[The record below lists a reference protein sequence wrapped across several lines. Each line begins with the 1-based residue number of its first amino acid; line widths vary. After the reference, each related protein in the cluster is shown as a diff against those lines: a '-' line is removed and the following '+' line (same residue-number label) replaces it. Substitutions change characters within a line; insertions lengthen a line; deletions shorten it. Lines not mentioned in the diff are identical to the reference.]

1 MVNITI
7 VIALSIILLGIGIG
21 VDFLAPE
28 WVPIPGWVLSITAL
42 IIIFV
47 FNLNLRHNQI
57 QEEFNEL
64 KDQLKALDREMIETR
79 VELDTTQ
86 DKLNNN
92 LENPQIASELRMLRS
107 LMKQFTDKV
116 NGQLDPEAAI
126 SQPSILEQHE
136 TKPTQEDQAI
146 THEPILDYSDN
157 EILKFLEK
165 SVREDHV
172 ELYLQPIVRLPQ
184 RSQVFFECFSRI
196 MDDKGNIIRPEQYLP
211 VATSAG
217 LAAAVDNLLLFKC
230 VQLVRRTRRENPEI
244 VFFCNISKSTLTD
257 IDFFTD
263 FIDFM
268 ADNTNLISSLVFE
281 FSQETTL
288 DKDYEI
294 QNGLDRLSKLGF
306 RLSLD
311 QLHQLNVDLPKLA
324 SQGFKFIKIDAHLL
338 HEMARGDTPNLNMR
352 ALKGALDRVAMD
364 LIVEKIE
371 NEEMLK
377 DLLDLQIDFGQ
388 GYLFGA
394 PKSATAANR

>member
-1 MVNITI
+1 MKKTI
-7 VIALSIILLGIGIG
+7 VIALSIVLVGIGIG
-21 VDFLAPE
+21 VDFLAPD
-28 WVPIPGWVLSITAL
+28 WVPLPSWLLSITAL

-57 QEEFNEL
+57 REEFNEL
-64 KDQLKALDREMIETR
+64 KDQLKALDREIVDTR
-79 VELDTTQ
+79 VELDTAQ

-107 LMKQFTDKV
+107 LMKQFADKV
-116 NGQLDPEAAI
+116 NGQLHTEDAI
-126 SQPSILEQHE
+126 SEPAILERQ
-136 TKPTQEDQAI
+136 KIKQTQEDQVI
-146 THEPILDYSDN
+146 TREPILDYSDN

-165 SVREDHV
+165 AVREDHI
-172 ELYLQPIVRLPQ
+172 ELYLQPIVKLPQ

-196 MDDKGNIIRPEQYLP
+196 MDDKSNIIRPEQYLP
-211 VATSAG
+211 VANSAG

-230 VQLVRRTRRENPEI
+230 VQLVRRTRRDNPEI
-244 VFFCNISKSTLTD
+244 AFFCNISKSTLTD

-268 ADNTNLISSLVFE
+268 ADNTNLTSSLVFE
-281 FSQETTL
+281 FSQETIL
-288 DKDYEI
+288 DKNYEI
-294 QNGLDRLSKLGF
+294 QNGLERLSKLGF

-311 QLHQLNVDLPKLA
+311 QLHQLNIDLPKLA

-394 PKSATAANR
+394 PKAATAANR

>member
-1 MVNITI
+1 MKKTI
-7 VIALSIILLGIGIG
+7 VIALSIVLVGIGIG
-21 VDFLAPE
+21 VDFLAPN
-28 WVPIPGWVLSITAL
+28 WVPLPAWLLSITAL

-47 FNLNLRHNQI
+47 FNLNLRHKQI
-57 QEEFNEL
+57 REEFNEL
-64 KDQLKALDREMIETR
+64 KDQLQALDREIVETR
-79 VELDTTQ
+79 VELDAAQ

-92 LENPQIASELRMLRS
+92 LENPKIASELRMLRS
-107 LMKQFTDKV
+107 LMKQFADKV
-116 NGQLDPEAAI
+116 NGQLHTEDAI
-126 SQPSILEQHE
+126 SEPAVLEQPE
-136 TKPTQEDQAI
+136 IKQTQQDQAI
-146 THEPILDYSDN
+146 TREPILEYSDN

-165 SVREDHV
+165 AVREDHI

-196 MDDKGNIIRPEQYLP
+196 MDDKSNIIRPEQYLP

-230 VQLVRRTRRENPEI
+230 VQLVRRTRRDNPEI

-268 ADNTNLISSLVFE
+268 ADNTNLTSSLVFE
-281 FSQETTL
+281 FSQETIL
-288 DKDYEI
+288 DKNYEI
-294 QNGLDRLSKLGF
+294 QSGLGRLSNLGF

-311 QLHQLNVDLPKLA
+311 QLHQLNIDLPKLA

-338 HEMARGDTPNLNMR
+338 HEMARGDAPNLNMR

-364 LIVEKIE
+364 LIIEKIE

-394 PKSATAANR
+394 PKAATASNR

>member
-1 MVNITI
+1 MNKTI
-7 VIALSIILLGIGIG
+7 VIALSTVLVGIGVG

-28 WVPIPGWVLSITAL
+28 WVPLPGWLLSITAL

-394 PKSATAANR
+394 PKAATAANR

>member
-1 MVNITI
+1 MNTTI
-7 VIALSIILLGIGIG
+7 VIVLSIISLGIGIG
-21 VDFLAPE
+21 IDFFAPE
-28 WVPIPGWVLSITAL
+28 WVPLPAWLLSITAVITVL
-42 IIIFV
+42 II
-47 FNLNLRHNQI
+47 NLNLRHSQI
-57 QEEFNEL
+57 RGEFNEL
-64 KDQLKALDREMIETR
+64 KDHLKALDRELVETR
-79 VELDTTQ
+79 VELDTAQ

-92 LENPQIASELRMLRS
+92 LENPKIASELRMLRS
-107 LMKQFTDKV
+107 LMKQFASKINDNLGTK
-116 NGQLDPEAAI
+116 DPVSQPPITEQNEI
-126 SQPSILEQHE
+126 SQ
-136 TKPTQEDQAI
+136 TQEDHVI
-146 THEPILDYSDN
+146 TREPILDYSDN

-165 SVREDHV
+165 AVREDHI

-196 MDDKGNIIRPEQYLP
+196 MDDKNNVIRPEQYLP
-211 VATSAG
+211 VANSAG

-230 VQLVRRTRRENPEI
+230 VQLVRRTRRDNPEI
-244 VFFCNISKSTLTD
+244 IFFCNISKSTLID

-268 ADNTNLISSLVFE
+268 ADNKNLTSSLVFE
-281 FSQETTL
+281 FSQETIL
-288 DKDYEI
+288 DKNYDI
-294 QNGLDRLSKLGF
+294 QNGLERLSKLGF

-311 QLHQLNVDLPKLA
+311 QIQQLNLDLPKLA
-324 SQGFKFIKIDAHLL
+324 SKGFKFIKIDAHLL

-394 PKSATAANR
+394 PKAATASNR

>member
-1 MVNITI
+1 MKKTI
-7 VIALSIILLGIGIG
+7 VIALSIVLVGIGIG
-21 VDFLAPE
+21 VDFLAPD
-28 WVPIPGWVLSITAL
+28 WMPLPAWLLSITAL

-57 QEEFNEL
+57 REEFNEL
-64 KDQLKALDREMIETR
+64 KDQLKALDREIVKTR
-79 VELDTTQ
+79 VELDTAQ

-92 LENPQIASELRMLRS
+92 LENPKIASELRMLRS

-116 NGQLDPEAAI
+116 NGQLHTEDAI
-126 SQPSILEQHE
+126 SEPAILEQRE
-136 TKPTQEDQAI
+136 IKQTQQDQAI
-146 THEPILDYSDN
+146 TREPILDYNDN

-165 SVREDHV
+165 AVREDHI

-196 MDDKGNIIRPEQYLP
+196 MDDKSNIIRPEQYLP

-217 LAAAVDNLLLFKC
+217 LVAAVDNLLLFKC
-230 VQLVRRTRRENPEI
+230 VQLVRRTRRDNPEI

-268 ADNTNLISSLVFE
+268 ADNTNLTSSLVFE
-281 FSQETTL
+281 FSQETIL

-294 QNGLDRLSKLGF
+294 QNGLERLSKLGF

-311 QLHQLNVDLPKLA
+311 QLYQLNIDLPKLA

-338 HEMARGDTPNLNMR
+338 HEMARGDAPILNMR

-394 PKSATAANR
+394 PKAATAANR

>member
-1 MVNITI
+1 MKKTI
-7 VIALSIILLGIGIG
+7 VIALSIVLVGIGIG

-28 WVPIPGWVLSITAL
+28 WVPLPAWLLSITAL

-47 FNLNLRHNQI
+47 FNLNLRHKQI
-57 QEEFNEL
+57 REEFNEL
-64 KDQLKALDREMIETR
+64 KDQLQALDREIVETR
-79 VELDTTQ
+79 VELDAAQ

-92 LENPQIASELRMLRS
+92 LENPKIASELRMLRS
-107 LMKQFTDKV
+107 LMKQFADKV
-116 NGQLDPEAAI
+116 NGQLHTEDAI
-126 SQPSILEQHE
+126 SEPAVLEQPE
-136 TKPTQEDQAI
+136 IKQTQQDQAI
-146 THEPILDYSDN
+146 TREPILEYSDN

-165 SVREDHV
+165 AVREDHI

-196 MDDKGNIIRPEQYLP
+196 MDDKSNIIRPEQYLP

-217 LAAAVDNLLLFKC
+217 LVAAVDNLLLFKC
-230 VQLVRRTRRENPEI
+230 VQLVRRTRRDNPEI

-268 ADNTNLISSLVFE
+268 ADNTNLTSSLVFE
-281 FSQETTL
+281 FSQETIL

-294 QNGLDRLSKLGF
+294 QNGLERLSKLGF

-311 QLHQLNVDLPKLA
+311 QLHQLNIDLPKLA

-338 HEMARGDTPNLNMR
+338 HEMARGDAPNLNMR

-394 PKSATAANR
+394 PKAATAANR

>member
-1 MVNITI
+1 MKKTI
-7 VIALSIILLGIGIG
+7 VIALSIVLVGIGIG
-21 VDFLAPE
+21 VDFLAPD
-28 WVPIPGWVLSITAL
+28 WVPLPAWLLSITAL

-57 QEEFNEL
+57 REEFNEL
-64 KDQLKALDREMIETR
+64 KDQLKALDREIVKTR
-79 VELDTTQ
+79 VELDTAQ

-92 LENPQIASELRMLRS
+92 LENPKIASELRMLRS

-116 NGQLDPEAAI
+116 NGQLHTEDAI
-126 SQPSILEQHE
+126 SEPAILEQRE
-136 TKPTQEDQAI
+136 IKQTQQDQAI
-146 THEPILDYSDN
+146 TREPILDYNDN

-165 SVREDHV
+165 AVREDHI

-196 MDDKGNIIRPEQYLP
+196 MDDKSNIIRPEQYLP

-217 LAAAVDNLLLFKC
+217 LVAAVDNLLLFKC
-230 VQLVRRTRRENPEI
+230 VQLVRRTRRDNPEI

-268 ADNTNLISSLVFE
+268 ADNTNLTSSLVFE
-281 FSQETTL
+281 FSQETIL

-294 QNGLDRLSKLGF
+294 QNGLERLSKLGF

-311 QLHQLNVDLPKLA
+311 QLHQLNIDLPKLA

-338 HEMARGDTPNLNMR
+338 HEMARGDAPILNMR

-394 PKSATAANR
+394 PKAATAANR

>member
-1 MVNITI
+1 MNKTI

-21 VDFLAPE
+21 IDFFAPE
-28 WVPIPGWVLSITAL
+28 WMPLPAWLLSITAVITVL
-42 IIIFV
+42 II
-47 FNLNLRHNQI
+47 NLNLRHNQI
-57 QEEFNEL
+57 REEFSEL
-64 KDQLKALDREMIETR
+64 RDHLKALDRELVETR
-79 VELDTTQ
+79 VELDTAQ

-92 LENPQIASELRMLRS
+92 LENPKIASELRMLRS
-107 LMKQFTDKV
+107 LMKQFANKINDNLGTKDPV
-116 NGQLDPEAAI
+116 SQLAI
-126 SQPSILEQHE
+126 TEQNE
-136 TKPTQEDQAI
+136 INQTQEDQLI
-146 THEPILDYSDN
+146 TREPILDYSDN

-165 SVREDHV
+165 AVREDHI

-196 MDDKGNIIRPEQYLP
+196 MDDKNNVIRPEQYLP
-211 VATSAG
+211 VANSAG

-230 VQLVRRTRRENPEI
+230 VQLVRRTRRDNPEI
-244 VFFCNISKSTLTD
+244 IFFCNISKSTLID

-268 ADNTNLISSLVFE
+268 ADNRNLTSSLAFE
-281 FSQETTL
+281 FSQETIL
-288 DKDYEI
+288 DKNYDI
-294 QNGLDRLSKLGF
+294 QNGLERLSKLGF

-311 QLHQLNVDLPKLA
+311 QIHQLNLDLPKLA
-324 SQGFKFIKIDAHLL
+324 SKGFKFIKIDAHLL

-394 PKSATAANR
+394 PKAATVSNR

>member
-1 MVNITI
+1 MKKTI
-7 VIALSIILLGIGIG
+7 VIALSIVLVGIGIG
-21 VDFLAPE
+21 VDFLAPD
-28 WVPIPGWVLSITAL
+28 WVPFPAWLLSITTL

-57 QEEFNEL
+57 REEFNEL
-64 KDQLKALDREMIETR
+64 KDQLQALEREIVETR
-79 VELDTTQ
+79 VELDAAQ

-92 LENPQIASELRMLRS
+92 LENPKIASELRMLRS

-116 NGQLDPEAAI
+116 NGQLHTEDAI
-126 SQPSILEQHE
+126 SEPAVLEQPE
-136 TKPTQEDQAI
+136 IKQTQQDQAI
-146 THEPILDYSDN
+146 TREPILDYSDN

-165 SVREDHV
+165 AVREDHI

-196 MDDKGNIIRPEQYLP
+196 MDDKSNIIRPEQYLP

-217 LAAAVDNLLLFKC
+217 LTAAVDNLLLFKC
-230 VQLVRRTRRENPEI
+230 VQLVRRTRRDNPEI

-268 ADNTNLISSLVFE
+268 ADNTNLTSSLVFE
-281 FSQETTL
+281 FSQETIL

-294 QNGLDRLSKLGF
+294 QNGLERLSKLGF

-311 QLHQLNVDLPKLA
+311 QLHQLNIDLPKLA

-338 HEMARGDTPNLNMR
+338 HEMARGDAPNLNMR

-394 PKSATAANR
+394 PKAATAANR

>member
-1 MVNITI
+1 M
-7 VIALSIILLGIGIG
+7 SLGIGIG
-21 VDFLAPE
+21 IDFFAPE
-28 WVPIPGWVLSITAL
+28 WAPLPAWLLSITAVITVL
-42 IIIFV
+42 II
-47 FNLNLRHNQI
+47 NLNLRHSQI
-57 QEEFNEL
+57 REELSEL
-64 KDQLKALDREMIETR
+64 KDHLKALDRELVETR
-79 VELDTTQ
+79 VELDTAQ

-92 LENPQIASELRMLRS
+92 LENPKIASELRMLRS
-107 LMKQFTDKV
+107 LMKQFANKINDNLGTKDPV
-116 NGQLDPEAAI
+116 SQLPITEQNGINQ
-126 SQPSILEQHE
+126 
-136 TKPTQEDQAI
+136 TQEDQVI
-146 THEPILDYSDN
+146 TREPILDYSDN

-165 SVREDHV
+165 AVREDHI

-196 MDDKGNIIRPEQYLP
+196 MDDKNNVIRPEQYLP
-211 VATSAG
+211 VANSAG

-230 VQLVRRTRRENPEI
+230 VQLVRRTRRDNPEI
-244 VFFCNISKSTLTD
+244 IFFCNISKSTLID

-268 ADNTNLISSLVFE
+268 ADNRNLTSSLVFE
-281 FSQETTL
+281 FSQETIL
-288 DKDYEI
+288 DKNYDI
-294 QNGLDRLSKLGF
+294 QNGLERLSKLGF

-311 QLHQLNVDLPKLA
+311 QIHQLNLDLPKLA
-324 SQGFKFIKIDAHLL
+324 SKGFKFIKIDAHLL
-338 HEMARGDTPNLNMR
+338 HEIARGDTPNLNMR

-394 PKSATAANR
+394 PKAATASNR

>member
-1 MVNITI
+1 MNKTI
-7 VIALSIILLGIGIG
+7 VIALSTILVGIGVG
-21 VDFLAPE
+21 VDFLAPA
-28 WVPIPGWVLSITAL
+28 WVPLPGWLLSITAL

-47 FNLNLRHNQI
+47 FNLHLRHNQI
-57 QEEFNEL
+57 KEEFNEL
-64 KDQLKALDREMIETR
+64 KDQLKALDREIIETR

-116 NGQLDPEAAI
+116 NGQLDPEDAI

-136 TKPTQEDQAI
+136 TNPPKEDQAI
-146 THEPILDYSDN
+146 IHEPIHDYSDN

-196 MDDKGNIIRPEQYLP
+196 MDNKSNIIRPEQYLP

-268 ADNTNLISSLVFE
+268 ADNTNLTSSLVFE

-288 DKDYEI
+288 DKNYEI
-294 QNGLDRLSKLGF
+294 QNGLERLSKLGF

-338 HEMARGDTPNLNMR
+338 HEMARGDNPNLNMR

-377 DLLDLQIDFGQ
+377 DLLDLKIDFGQ

-394 PKSATAANR
+394 PKSATAAKR

>member
-1 MVNITI
+1 MNKTI
-7 VIALSIILLGIGIG
+7 VIALSTVLVGIGVG

-28 WVPIPGWVLSITAL
+28 WVPLPGWLLSITAL

-136 TKPTQEDQAI
+136 TNPTQEDQAI

-268 ADNTNLISSLVFE
+268 ADNTNLTSSLVFE

>member
-1 MVNITI
+1 MNKTI
-7 VIALSIILLGIGIG
+7 VIALSIISLGIGIG
-21 VDFLAPE
+21 IDFFAPE
-28 WVPIPGWVLSITAL
+28 WVPLPAWLLSITAVITVL
-42 IIIFV
+42 II
-47 FNLNLRHNQI
+47 NLNLRHNQI
-57 QEEFNEL
+57 REEFSEL
-64 KDQLKALDREMIETR
+64 RDHLKALDRELVETR
-79 VELDTTQ
+79 VELDTAQ

-92 LENPQIASELRMLRS
+92 LENPKIASELRMLRS
-107 LMKQFTDKV
+107 LMKQFANKINDNLGTKDPV
-116 NGQLDPEAAI
+116 SQLAI
-126 SQPSILEQHE
+126 TEQNE
-136 TKPTQEDQAI
+136 INQTQEDQLI
-146 THEPILDYSDN
+146 TREPILDYSDN

-165 SVREDHV
+165 AVREDHI

-196 MDDKGNIIRPEQYLP
+196 MDDKNNVIRPEQYLP
-211 VATSAG
+211 VANSAG

-230 VQLVRRTRRENPEI
+230 VQLVRRTRRDNPEI
-244 VFFCNISKSTLTD
+244 IFFCNISKSTLID

-268 ADNTNLISSLVFE
+268 ADNRNLTSSLVFE
-281 FSQETTL
+281 FSQETIL
-288 DKDYEI
+288 DKNYDI
-294 QNGLDRLSKLGF
+294 QNGLERLSKLGF

-311 QLHQLNVDLPKLA
+311 QIHQLNLDLPKLA
-324 SQGFKFIKIDAHLL
+324 SKGFKFIKIDAHLL

-364 LIVEKIE
+364 LIIEKIE

-394 PKSATAANR
+394 PKAATVSNR

>member
-1 MVNITI
+1 VNKTI
-7 VIALSIILLGIGIG
+7 VIALSTVLVGIGVG

-28 WVPIPGWVLSITAL
+28 WVPLPGWLLSITAL

-268 ADNTNLISSLVFE
+268 ADNTNLTSSLVFE

>member
-1 MVNITI
+1 MVNMTI

-28 WVPIPGWVLSITAL
+28 WVPLPGWVLSTTAL

-57 QEEFNEL
+57 RKDFNEL
-64 KDQLKALDREMIETR
+64 KHQLKALDREIIETR
-79 VELDTTQ
+79 VELDTAQ

-107 LMKQFTDKV
+107 LMKQFTEKV
-116 NGQLDPEAAI
+116 NGQLHTEDATSEPA
-126 SQPSILEQHE
+126 SLEQRE
-136 TKPTQEDQAI
+136 MKQTQQDQAI
-146 THEPILDYSDN
+146 TREPILDYSDN
-157 EILKFLEK
+157 EILRFLEK
-165 SVREDHV
+165 AVREDHI

-196 MDDKGNIIRPEQYLP
+196 MDEKSNIIRPEQYLP

-230 VQLVRRTRRENPEI
+230 VQLVRRTRRDNPEI

-268 ADNTNLISSLVFE
+268 ADNTNLTSSLVFE
-281 FSQETTL
+281 FSQETIL
-288 DKDYEI
+288 DKNYEI
-294 QNGLDRLSKLGF
+294 QSGLERLSKLGF

-311 QLHQLNVDLPKLA
+311 QLHQLNIELPKLA

-394 PKSATAANR
+394 PKSATAAN

>member
-1 MVNITI
+1 MKKTI
-7 VIALSIILLGIGIG
+7 IIALSIVLVGIGIG
-21 VDFLAPE
+21 VDFLAPD
-28 WVPIPGWVLSITAL
+28 WVPLPAWLLSITAL

-57 QEEFNEL
+57 REEFNGI
-64 KDQLKALDREMIETR
+64 KDQLKALDREIVETR
-79 VELDTTQ
+79 VELDAAQ

-92 LENPQIASELRMLRS
+92 LENPKIASELRMLRS

-116 NGQLDPEAAI
+116 NGQLHTEDAI
-126 SQPSILEQHE
+126 SEPAVLEQPE
-136 TKPTQEDQAI
+136 IKQTQQDQAI
-146 THEPILDYSDN
+146 TREPILEYSDN

-165 SVREDHV
+165 AVREDHI

-196 MDDKGNIIRPEQYLP
+196 MDDKSNIIRPEQYLP

-217 LAAAVDNLLLFKC
+217 LTAAVDNLLLFKC
-230 VQLVRRTRRENPEI
+230 VQLVRRTRRDNPEI

-268 ADNTNLISSLVFE
+268 ADNTNLTSSLVFE
-281 FSQETTL
+281 FSQETIL

-294 QNGLDRLSKLGF
+294 QNGLERLSKLGF

-311 QLHQLNVDLPKLA
+311 QLHQLNIDLPKLA

-338 HEMARGDTPNLNMR
+338 HEMARGDTPNLSMR

-394 PKSATAANR
+394 PKAATAANR

>member
-1 MVNITI
+1 MNKTI
-7 VIALSIILLGIGIG
+7 VIALSTVLVGIGVG

-28 WVPIPGWVLSITAL
+28 WVPLPGWLLSITAL

-47 FNLNLRHNQI
+47 FSLNLRHNQI

-244 VFFCNISKSTLTD
+244 VFFCNISTATLTD

-268 ADNTNLISSLVFE
+268 ADNTNLTSSLVFE

-288 DKDYEI
+288 DKNYEI
-294 QNGLDRLSKLGF
+294 QNGLERLSKLGF

>member
-1 MVNITI
+1 MNKTI
-7 VIALSIILLGIGIG
+7 VIALSTVLVGIGVG

-28 WVPIPGWVLSITAL
+28 WVPLPGWLLSITAL

-244 VFFCNISKSTLTD
+244 VFFCNISTSTLTD

-268 ADNTNLISSLVFE
+268 ADNTNLTSSLVFE

-394 PKSATAANR
+394 PKSATAANQ

>member
-1 MVNITI
+1 MKKTI
-7 VIALSIILLGIGIG
+7 VIALSIVLVGIGIG
-21 VDFLAPE
+21 VDFLAPD
-28 WVPIPGWVLSITAL
+28 WVPLPAWLLSITAL

-47 FNLNLRHNQI
+47 FNLNLRHKQI
-57 QEEFNEL
+57 REEFNEL
-64 KDQLKALDREMIETR
+64 KDQLQALDREIVETR
-79 VELDTTQ
+79 VELDAAQ

-92 LENPQIASELRMLRS
+92 LENPKIASELRMLRS
-107 LMKQFTDKV
+107 LMKQFADKV
-116 NGQLDPEAAI
+116 NGQLHTEDAI
-126 SQPSILEQHE
+126 SEPAVLEQPE
-136 TKPTQEDQAI
+136 IKQTQQDQAI
-146 THEPILDYSDN
+146 TREPILEYSDN

-165 SVREDHV
+165 AVREDHI

-196 MDDKGNIIRPEQYLP
+196 MDDKSNIIRPEQYLP

-217 LAAAVDNLLLFKC
+217 LVAAVDNLLLFKC
-230 VQLVRRTRRENPEI
+230 VQLVRRTRRDNPEI

-268 ADNTNLISSLVFE
+268 ADNTNLTSSLVFE
-281 FSQETTL
+281 FSQETIL

-294 QNGLDRLSKLGF
+294 QNGLERLSKLGF

-311 QLHQLNVDLPKLA
+311 QLHQLNIDLPKLA

-338 HEMARGDTPNLNMR
+338 HEMARGDAPNLNMR

-377 DLLDLQIDFGQ
+377 DLLDLRIDFGQ

-394 PKSATAANR
+394 PKAATAANR

>member
-1 MVNITI
+1 VNKTI
-7 VIALSIILLGIGIG
+7 VIALSTVLVGIGVG

-28 WVPIPGWVLSITAL
+28 WVPLPGWLLSITAL

>member
-1 MVNITI
+1 VNKTI
-7 VIALSIILLGIGIG
+7 VIALSTVLVGIGVG

-28 WVPIPGWVLSITAL
+28 WVPLPGWLLSITAL

-116 NGQLDPEAAI
+116 NGQMDPEAAI

>member
-1 MVNITI
+1 MNKTI
-7 VIALSIILLGIGIG
+7 VIALSIISLGIGIG
-21 VDFLAPE
+21 IDFFAPE
-28 WVPIPGWVLSITAL
+28 WMPLPAWLLSITAVITVL
-42 IIIFV
+42 II
-47 FNLNLRHNQI
+47 NLNLRHNQI
-57 QEEFNEL
+57 REEFSEL
-64 KDQLKALDREMIETR
+64 RDHLKALDRELVETR
-79 VELDTTQ
+79 VELDTAQ

-92 LENPQIASELRMLRS
+92 LENPKIASELRMLRS
-107 LMKQFTDKV
+107 LMKQFANKINDNLGTKDPV
-116 NGQLDPEAAI
+116 SQLAI
-126 SQPSILEQHE
+126 TEQNE
-136 TKPTQEDQAI
+136 INQTQEDQLI
-146 THEPILDYSDN
+146 TREPILDYSDS

-165 SVREDHV
+165 AVREDHI

-196 MDDKGNIIRPEQYLP
+196 MDDKNNVIRPEQYLP
-211 VATSAG
+211 VANSAG

-230 VQLVRRTRRENPEI
+230 VQLVRRTRRDNPEI
-244 VFFCNISKSTLTD
+244 IFFCNISKSTLID

-268 ADNTNLISSLVFE
+268 ADNRNLTSSLVFE
-281 FSQETTL
+281 FSQETIL
-288 DKDYEI
+288 DKNYDI
-294 QNGLDRLSKLGF
+294 QNGLERLSKLGF

-311 QLHQLNVDLPKLA
+311 QIHQLNLDLPKLA
-324 SQGFKFIKIDAHLL
+324 SKGFKFIKIDAHLL

>member
-1 MVNITI
+1 MKKTI
-7 VIALSIILLGIGIG
+7 VIALSIVLVGIGIG
-21 VDFLAPE
+21 VDFLAPN
-28 WVPIPGWVLSITAL
+28 WVPLPAWLLSITAL

-47 FNLNLRHNQI
+47 FSLNLRHKQI
-57 QEEFNEL
+57 REEFNEL
-64 KDQLKALDREMIETR
+64 KDQLQALDREIVETR
-79 VELDTTQ
+79 VELDAAQ

-92 LENPQIASELRMLRS
+92 LENPKIASELRMLRS

-116 NGQLDPEAAI
+116 NGQLHTEDAI
-126 SQPSILEQHE
+126 SEPAVLEQPE
-136 TKPTQEDQAI
+136 IKQTQQDQAI
-146 THEPILDYSDN
+146 TREPILEYSDN

-165 SVREDHV
+165 AVREDHI

-196 MDDKGNIIRPEQYLP
+196 MDDKSNIIRPEQYLP
-211 VATSAG
+211 VAASAG

-230 VQLVRRTRRENPEI
+230 VQLVRRTRRDNPEI

-268 ADNTNLISSLVFE
+268 ADNTNLTSSLVFE
-281 FSQETTL
+281 FNQETIL

-294 QNGLDRLSKLGF
+294 QNGLERLSKLGF

-311 QLHQLNVDLPKLA
+311 QLHQLNIDLPKLA

-338 HEMARGDTPNLNMR
+338 HEMARGDAPNLNMR

-394 PKSATAANR
+394 PKAATAANR

>member
-1 MVNITI
+1 MNKTI

-21 VDFLAPE
+21 IDFFAPE
-28 WVPIPGWVLSITAL
+28 WMPLPAWLLSITAVITVL
-42 IIIFV
+42 II
-47 FNLNLRHNQI
+47 NLNLRHNQI
-57 QEEFNEL
+57 REEFSEL
-64 KDQLKALDREMIETR
+64 RDHLKALDRELVETR
-79 VELDTTQ
+79 VELDTAQ

-92 LENPQIASELRMLRS
+92 LENPKIASELRMLRS
-107 LMKQFTDKV
+107 LMKQFANKINDNLGTKDPV
-116 NGQLDPEAAI
+116 SQLAI
-126 SQPSILEQHE
+126 TEQNE
-136 TKPTQEDQAI
+136 INQTQEDQLI
-146 THEPILDYSDN
+146 TREPILDYSDN

-165 SVREDHV
+165 AVREDHI

-196 MDDKGNIIRPEQYLP
+196 MDDKNNVIRPEQYLP
-211 VATSAG
+211 VANSAG

-230 VQLVRRTRRENPEI
+230 VQLVRRTRRDNPEI
-244 VFFCNISKSTLTD
+244 IFFCNISKSTLID

-268 ADNTNLISSLVFE
+268 ADNRNLTSSLAFE
-281 FSQETTL
+281 FSQETIL
-288 DKDYEI
+288 DKNYDI
-294 QNGLDRLSKLGF
+294 QNGLERLSKLGF

-311 QLHQLNVDLPKLA
+311 QIHQLNLDLPKLA
-324 SQGFKFIKIDAHLL
+324 SKGFKFIKIDAHLL
-338 HEMARGDTPNLNMR
+338 HEMARGNTPNLNMR

-394 PKSATAANR
+394 PKAATVSNR

>member
-1 MVNITI
+1 MNKTI

-21 VDFLAPE
+21 IDFFAPE
-28 WVPIPGWVLSITAL
+28 WMPLPAWLLSITAVITVL
-42 IIIFV
+42 II
-47 FNLNLRHNQI
+47 NLNLRHNQI
-57 QEEFNEL
+57 REEFSEL
-64 KDQLKALDREMIETR
+64 RDHLKALDRELVETR
-79 VELDTTQ
+79 VELDTAQ

-92 LENPQIASELRMLRS
+92 LENPKIASELRMLRS
-107 LMKQFTDKV
+107 LMKQFANKINDNLGTKDPV
-116 NGQLDPEAAI
+116 SQLAI
-126 SQPSILEQHE
+126 TEQNE
-136 TKPTQEDQAI
+136 INQTQEDQLI
-146 THEPILDYSDN
+146 TREPILDYSDN

-165 SVREDHV
+165 AVREDHI

-196 MDDKGNIIRPEQYLP
+196 MDDKNNVIRPEQYLP
-211 VATSAG
+211 VANSAG

-230 VQLVRRTRRENPEI
+230 VQLVRRTRRDNPEI
-244 VFFCNISKSTLTD
+244 IFFCNISKSTLID

-268 ADNTNLISSLVFE
+268 ADNRNLTSSLAFE
-281 FSQETTL
+281 FSQETIL
-288 DKDYEI
+288 DKNYDI
-294 QNGLDRLSKLGF
+294 QNGLERLSKLGF

-311 QLHQLNVDLPKLA
+311 QIHQLNLDLPKLA
-324 SQGFKFIKIDAHLL
+324 SKGFKFIKIDAHLL

-364 LIVEKIE
+364 LIIEKIE

-394 PKSATAANR
+394 PKAATVSNR

>member
-1 MVNITI
+1 MNKTI
-7 VIALSIILLGIGIG
+7 VIALSTVLVGIGVG

-28 WVPIPGWVLSITAL
+28 WVPLPGWLLSITAL

-86 DKLNNN
+86 DKVNNN

>member
-1 MVNITI
+1 MKKTI
-7 VIALSIILLGIGIG
+7 VIALSIVLVGIGIG
-21 VDFLAPE
+21 VDFLAPN
-28 WVPIPGWVLSITAL
+28 WVPLPAWLLSITAL

-47 FNLNLRHNQI
+47 FNLSLRHNQI
-57 QEEFNEL
+57 REEFNEL
-64 KDQLKALDREMIETR
+64 KDQLKALDREIVETR
-79 VELDTTQ
+79 VELDAAQ

-92 LENPQIASELRMLRS
+92 LENPKIASELRMLRS

-116 NGQLDPEAAI
+116 NGQLHTEDAI
-126 SQPSILEQHE
+126 SEPAVLEQPE
-136 TKPTQEDQAI
+136 IKQTQQDQAI
-146 THEPILDYSDN
+146 TREPILEYSDN

-165 SVREDHV
+165 AVREDHI

-196 MDDKGNIIRPEQYLP
+196 MDDKSNIIRPEQYLP

-217 LAAAVDNLLLFKC
+217 LVAAVDNLLLFKC
-230 VQLVRRTRRENPEI
+230 VQLVRRTRRDNPEI

-268 ADNTNLISSLVFE
+268 ADNTNLTSSLVFE
-281 FSQETTL
+281 FSQETIL

-294 QNGLDRLSKLGF
+294 QNGLERLSKLGF

-311 QLHQLNVDLPKLA
+311 QLHQLNIDLPKLA

-338 HEMARGDTPNLNMR
+338 HEMARGDAPNLNMR

-394 PKSATAANR
+394 PKAATAANR

>member
-1 MVNITI
+1 
-7 VIALSIILLGIGIG
+7 LLGIGIG
-21 VDFLAPE
+21 IDFFAPE
-28 WVPIPGWVLSITAL
+28 WMPLPAWLLSITAVITVL
-42 IIIFV
+42 II
-47 FNLNLRHNQI
+47 NLNLRHNQI
-57 QEEFNEL
+57 REEFSEL
-64 KDQLKALDREMIETR
+64 RDHLKALDRELVETR
-79 VELDTTQ
+79 VELDTAQ

-92 LENPQIASELRMLRS
+92 LENPKIASELRMLRS
-107 LMKQFTDKV
+107 LMKQFANKINDNLGTKDPV
-116 NGQLDPEAAI
+116 SQLAI
-126 SQPSILEQHE
+126 TEQNE
-136 TKPTQEDQAI
+136 INQTQEDQLI
-146 THEPILDYSDN
+146 TREPILDYSDN

-165 SVREDHV
+165 AVREDHI

-196 MDDKGNIIRPEQYLP
+196 MDDKNNVIRPEQYLP
-211 VATSAG
+211 VANSAG

-230 VQLVRRTRRENPEI
+230 VQLVRRTRRDNPEI
-244 VFFCNISKSTLTD
+244 IFFCNISKSTLID

-268 ADNTNLISSLVFE
+268 ADNRNLTSSLAFE
-281 FSQETTL
+281 FSQETIL
-288 DKDYEI
+288 DKNYDI
-294 QNGLDRLSKLGF
+294 QNGLERLSKLGF

-311 QLHQLNVDLPKLA
+311 QIHQLNLDLPKLA
-324 SQGFKFIKIDAHLL
+324 SKGFKFIKIDAHLL

-364 LIVEKIE
+364 LIIEKIE

-394 PKSATAANR
+394 PKAATVSNR

>member
-1 MVNITI
+1 MNKTI

-21 VDFLAPE
+21 IDFFAPE
-28 WVPIPGWVLSITAL
+28 WVPFPAWLLSITAVITIL
-42 IIIFV
+42 II
-47 FNLNLRHNQI
+47 NLNLRHSQI
-57 QEEFNEL
+57 KEEFKEL
-64 KDQLKALDREMIETR
+64 KDHLKALDRELVETR
-79 VELDTTQ
+79 VELDATQ

-92 LENPQIASELRMLRS
+92 LENPKIASELRMLRS
-107 LMKQFTDKV
+107 LMKQFSDKIHDNLGTKDPV
-116 NGQLDPEAAI
+116 SQLPI
-126 SQPSILEQHE
+126 TEQNE
-136 TKPTQEDQAI
+136 INQTQEDQLI

-165 SVREDHV
+165 AVREDHI

-196 MDDKGNIIRPEQYLP
+196 MDDKNNVIRPEQYLP
-211 VATSAG
+211 VANSAG

-230 VQLVRRTRRENPEI
+230 VQLVRRTRRDNPEI
-244 VFFCNISKSTLTD
+244 IFFCNISKSTLID

-268 ADNTNLISSLVFE
+268 ADNRNLTSSLVFE
-281 FSQETTL
+281 FSQETIL
-288 DKDYEI
+288 DKNYDI
-294 QNGLDRLSKLGF
+294 QNGLERLSKLGF

-311 QLHQLNVDLPKLA
+311 QIHQLNLDLPKLA
-324 SQGFKFIKIDAHLL
+324 SKGFKFIKIDAHLL

-394 PKSATAANR
+394 PKAATASNR

>member
-1 MVNITI
+1 MNKTI
-7 VIALSIILLGIGIG
+7 VIALSTVLVGIGVG

-28 WVPIPGWVLSITAL
+28 WVPLPGWLLSITAL

-116 NGQLDPEAAI
+116 NGQLDPEDAI

-268 ADNTNLISSLVFE
+268 ADNTNLTSSLVFE

>member
-1 MVNITI
+1 MNKTI

-21 VDFLAPE
+21 IDFFAPE
-28 WVPIPGWVLSITAL
+28 WMPLPAWLLSITAVITVL
-42 IIIFV
+42 II
-47 FNLNLRHNQI
+47 NLNLRHNQI
-57 QEEFNEL
+57 REEFSEL
-64 KDQLKALDREMIETR
+64 RDHLKALDRELVETR
-79 VELDTTQ
+79 VELDTAQ

-92 LENPQIASELRMLRS
+92 LENPKIASELRMLRS
-107 LMKQFTDKV
+107 LMKQFANKINDNLGTKDPV
-116 NGQLDPEAAI
+116 SQLAI
-126 SQPSILEQHE
+126 TEQNE
-136 TKPTQEDQAI
+136 INQTQEDQLI
-146 THEPILDYSDN
+146 TREPILDYSDN

-165 SVREDHV
+165 AVREDHI

-196 MDDKGNIIRPEQYLP
+196 MDDKNNVIRPEQYLP
-211 VATSAG
+211 VANSAG

-230 VQLVRRTRRENPEI
+230 VQLVRRTRRDNPEI
-244 VFFCNISKSTLTD
+244 TFFCNISESTLTD

-268 ADNTNLISSLVFE
+268 ADNRNLTSSLAFE
-281 FSQETTL
+281 FSQETIL
-288 DKDYEI
+288 DKNYDI
-294 QNGLDRLSKLGF
+294 QNGLERLSKLGF

-311 QLHQLNVDLPKLA
+311 QIHQLNLDLPKLA
-324 SQGFKFIKIDAHLL
+324 SKGFKFIKIDAHLL

-364 LIVEKIE
+364 LIIEKIE

-394 PKSATAANR
+394 PKAATVSNR

>member
-57 QEEFNEL
+57 RKDFNEL
-64 KDQLKALDREMIETR
+64 KDQLKALDREIVETR
-79 VELDTTQ
+79 VELDTAQ

-107 LMKQFTDKV
+107 LMKQFTEKV
-116 NGQLDPEAAI
+116 NGQLHTEDATSEPA
-126 SQPSILEQHE
+126 SLEQRE
-136 TKPTQEDQAI
+136 MKQTQQDQAI
-146 THEPILDYSDN
+146 TREPILDYSDN
-157 EILKFLEK
+157 EILRFLEK
-165 SVREDHV
+165 AVREDHI

-196 MDDKGNIIRPEQYLP
+196 MDEKSNIIRPEQYLP

-230 VQLVRRTRRENPEI
+230 VQLVRRTRRDNPEI

-268 ADNTNLISSLVFE
+268 ADNTNLTSSLVFE
-281 FSQETTL
+281 FSQETIL
-288 DKDYEI
+288 DKNYEI
-294 QNGLDRLSKLGF
+294 QSGLERLSKLGF

-311 QLHQLNVDLPKLA
+311 QLHQLNIELPKLA

-394 PKSATAANR
+394 PKSATAAN

>member
-1 MVNITI
+1 MNKTI
-7 VIALSIILLGIGIG
+7 VIALSTVLVGIGVG

-28 WVPIPGWVLSITAL
+28 WVPLPGWLLSITAL

-47 FNLNLRHNQI
+47 FKLNLRHNQI

-92 LENPQIASELRMLRS
+92 LENPEIASELRMLRS

-116 NGQLDPEAAI
+116 NGHLDPEAAI

-136 TKPTQEDQAI
+136 TKPNQEDQAI

-157 EILKFLEK
+157 ELLKFLEK
-165 SVREDHV
+165 SVREDRV

-244 VFFCNISKSTLTD
+244 VFFCNISKSTLAD

-268 ADNTNLISSLVFE
+268 ADNTNLSSSLVFE

-294 QNGLDRLSKLGF
+294 QNGLERLSKLGF

>member
-1 MVNITI
+1 MKKTI
-7 VIALSIILLGIGIG
+7 VIALSIVLVGIGIG
-21 VDFLAPE
+21 VDFLAPD
-28 WVPIPGWVLSITAL
+28 WMPLPAWLLSITAL

-57 QEEFNEL
+57 REEFNEL
-64 KDQLKALDREMIETR
+64 KDQLKALDREIVKTR
-79 VELDTTQ
+79 LELDTAQ

-92 LENPQIASELRMLRS
+92 LENPKIASELRMLRS

-116 NGQLDPEAAI
+116 NGQLHTEDAI
-126 SQPSILEQHE
+126 SEPAVLEQPE
-136 TKPTQEDQAI
+136 IKQTQQDQAI
-146 THEPILDYSDN
+146 TREPILDYNDN

-165 SVREDHV
+165 AVREDHI

-196 MDDKGNIIRPEQYLP
+196 MDDKSNIIRPEQYLP

-217 LAAAVDNLLLFKC
+217 LVAAVDNLLLFKC
-230 VQLVRRTRRENPEI
+230 VQLVRRTRRDNPEI

-268 ADNTNLISSLVFE
+268 ADNTNLTSSLVFE
-281 FSQETTL
+281 FSQETIL

-294 QNGLDRLSKLGF
+294 QNGLERLSKLGF

-311 QLHQLNVDLPKLA
+311 QLHQLNIDLPKLA

-338 HEMARGDTPNLNMR
+338 HEMARGDAPILNMR

-394 PKSATAANR
+394 PKAATAANR

>member
-1 MVNITI
+1 MNKTI
-7 VIALSIILLGIGIG
+7 VIALSTVLVGIGVG

-28 WVPIPGWVLSITAL
+28 WVPLPGWLLSITAL

-311 QLHQLNVDLPKLA
+311 QLHQLNIDLPKLA

-394 PKSATAANR
+394 PKAATAANR

>member
-1 MVNITI
+1 MKKTI
-7 VIALSIILLGIGIG
+7 VIALSIVLVGIGIG
-21 VDFLAPE
+21 VDFLAPD
-28 WVPIPGWVLSITAL
+28 WMPLPAWLLSITAL

-57 QEEFNEL
+57 REEFNEL
-64 KDQLKALDREMIETR
+64 KDQLKALDREIVKTR
-79 VELDTTQ
+79 VELDTAQ

-92 LENPQIASELRMLRS
+92 LENPKIASELRMLRS

-116 NGQLDPEAAI
+116 NGQLHTEDAI
-126 SQPSILEQHE
+126 SEPAILEQRE
-136 TKPTQEDQAI
+136 IKQTQQDQAI
-146 THEPILDYSDN
+146 TREPILDYNDN

-165 SVREDHV
+165 AVREDHI

-196 MDDKGNIIRPEQYLP
+196 MDDKSNIIRPEQYLP

-217 LAAAVDNLLLFKC
+217 LVAAVDNLLLFKC
-230 VQLVRRTRRENPEI
+230 VQLVRRTRRDNPEI

-268 ADNTNLISSLVFE
+268 ADNTNLTSSLVFE
-281 FSQETTL
+281 FSQETIL

-294 QNGLDRLSKLGF
+294 QNGLERLSKLGF

-311 QLHQLNVDLPKLA
+311 QLHQLNIDLPKLA

-338 HEMARGDTPNLNMR
+338 HEMARGDAPILNMR

-394 PKSATAANR
+394 PKAATAANR

>member
-1 MVNITI
+1 M
-7 VIALSIILLGIGIG
+7 
-21 VDFLAPE
+21 
-28 WVPIPGWVLSITAL
+28 
-42 IIIFV
+42 
-47 FNLNLRHNQI
+47 
-57 QEEFNEL
+57 
-64 KDQLKALDREMIETR
+64 
-79 VELDTTQ
+79 ELDTTQ

-92 LENPQIASELRMLRS
+92 LENPKIASELRMLRS

-116 NGQLDPEAAI
+116 NGQLHTEDAI
-126 SQPSILEQHE
+126 SEPAVLEQPE
-136 TKPTQEDQAI
+136 IKQTQQDQAI
-146 THEPILDYSDN
+146 TREPILEYSDN

-165 SVREDHV
+165 AVREDHI

-196 MDDKGNIIRPEQYLP
+196 MDDKSNIIRPEQYLP

-217 LAAAVDNLLLFKC
+217 LTAAVDNLLLFKC
-230 VQLVRRTRRENPEI
+230 VQLVRRTRRDNPEI

-268 ADNTNLISSLVFE
+268 ADNTNLTSSLVFE
-281 FSQETTL
+281 FSQETIL

-294 QNGLDRLSKLGF
+294 QNGLERLSKLGF

-311 QLHQLNVDLPKLA
+311 QLHQLNIDLPKLA

-338 HEMARGDTPNLNMR
+338 HEMARGDAPNLNMR

-394 PKSATAANR
+394 PKAATAGKR